1 MERREAKELF
11 CYLFL
16 GKFQI
21 KYMIG
26 EGNKDKR
33 GEKVEAI
40 KIKDILICNT
50 CKICICLNKYACW
63 GKKRNKIQ
71 KANFI
76 FWEGLKLWGRLS
88 REPEN
93 KNFLA

>member
-1 MERREAKELF
+1 MLLVKIFKQQGSKFGEERREAKELF

-26 EGNKDKR
+26 KGNKDKR

-40 KIKDILICNT
+40 RIKHFNL
-50 CKICICLNKYACW
+50 
-63 GKKRNKIQ
+63 
-71 KANFI
+71 
-76 FWEGLKLWGRLS
+76 
-88 REPEN
+88 
-93 KNFLA
+93 